1 LRRDRVLTPGKLV
14 IPNRL
19 ALRRVVAA
27 RLYLCGLLL
36 AACQPIL
43 PTPAPTAAAIDVTIQ
58 VDGGVSSYT
67 FAPGLTVREAVAHAG
82 ITLGELDRLS
92 PPPFTLISEGTPILI
107 TRVTESFET
116 EQITLAYPS
125 EIVHNAGQPEGERR
139 LLQVGQPGIEEITYR
154 TVFED
159 GVQVSHSIIRRV
171 IVTNPLPEI
180 IMVGTQGSFTPVPIT
195 GTLAYIN
202 GRNAWVMR
210 GNSGQRLPLTTEGDL
225 DGRVFELSADGRW
238 LLFTRDVT
246 QTNAPA
252 FNTLWAVSTLPITPT
267 RTVTRTSP
275 LPFSLPISNV
285 LYAEWSPVEPRTFA
299 YTTAERIPRAP
310 GRQAN
315 NDLWLVQWNLSASRR
330 LTITRTQLLDT
341 SAGGT
346 YGWWGTGFAF
356 APDGRTLAYARAD
369 AIGLMRYQLGRRA
382 ITATVAITEVAQLTP
397 YNTHGDWAWYPPL
410 RWAGSGDV
418 LYTVTH
424 GPPIGLEAAEDSP
437 AFDLAALAMPGG
449 LQFKLIPRAGMFAN
463 PVPSPAVTL
472 PSGEVAYRV
481 AFLQASDPNN
491 SPFSTYRLGLMDRD
505 GSNARFVFPPGGQA
519 GLSANEAIAWSPDA
533 RLLAVVYQG
542 NVWLIDPDTGGNQQI
557 TGDGLSAQPR
567 WAR

>member
-1 LRRDRVLTPGKLV
+1 V
-14 IPNRL
+14 ISVPP
-19 ALRRVVAA
+19 ALGRALLA
-27 RLYLCGLLL
+27 RLCLAGLLL

-43 PTPAPTAAAIDVTIQ
+43 PTPAPTASAVNITIQ
-58 VDGGVSSYT
+58 VDGGVTTYT
-67 FAPGLTVREAVAHAG
+67 FAPGLTVREAIAHAG

-92 PPPFTLISEGTPILI
+92 PPPFTLISEGAAILI

-116 EQITLAYPS
+116 EQLALPYSS

-139 LLQVGQPGIEEITYR
+139 LLQVGQAGVEEITYR

-159 GVQVSHSIIRRV
+159 GVQISRSVIRRI
-171 IVTNPLPEI
+171 IVANPVPEI
-180 IMVGTQGSFTPVPIT
+180 IMVGTQGSFTLVPIS

-225 DGRVFELSADGRW
+225 DGRVFELSPDGRW
-238 LLFTRDVT
+238 LLFTREVT
-246 QTNAPA
+246 QTNSPA

-285 LYAEWSPVEPRTFA
+285 LYAEWAPLEPRTFA
-299 YTTAERIPRAP
+299 YSTAERIPRAP

-330 LTITRTQLLDT
+330 LTITSTQLLDT
-341 SAGGT
+341 SAGGA

-369 AIGLMRYQLGRRA
+369 GIGLLRYQLGRRA
-382 ITATVAITEVAQLTP
+382 ITATVTISEVAQFTP

-410 RWAGSGDV
+410 RWAATGDV

-437 AFDLAALAMPGG
+437 AFDLAALSMPGG
-449 LQFKLIPRAGMFAN
+449 LQLKLIPRAGMFAN
-463 PVPSPAVTL
+463 PLPSPALTL
-472 PSGEVAYRV
+472 PSGEVAFQV

-505 GSNARFVFPPGGQA
+505 GSNARFIFPPEGQA

-533 RLLAVVYQG
+533 RLIAIVYQG
-542 NVWLIDPDTGGNQQI
+542 NLWVIDTSTGVNQQI
-557 TGDGLSAQPR
+557 TGDGLSAHPR
-567 WAR
+567 WAK